1 MGYEQ
6 EVLLRERST
15 EDEQAFAAGQR
26 SVWISVLVNAVL
38 IIIQLFV
45 GLWAHAYSLVADS
58 LHSLSDMISDGFVL
72 VANKRARRPADA
84 DHPYGHGRIETA
96 ASLAL
101 GIMLIVVGLGFLVVA
116 GNRLQNLGTL
126 PAIKP
131 LALGAA
137 ILTLVAKEVLFR
149 YQLMVAERVRSP
161 MLVANAWHQRADA
174 ASSLVVAI
182 GIGGSLLGFAYG
194 DLLAA
199 AIVGFMI
206 LRMGIKFSWEAMRE
220 LVDTSLP
227 DTEIA
232 AIRATLMET
241 PGVEALH
248 ELRTRRM
255 ARHALVDTHIEVA
268 PRISVSEG
276 HRIAEEARSR
286 VLKTHPE
293 VLDVLVHIDPELDGD
308 STGKGLAPT
317 RDALKLPLAALLEGL
332 PEPKEVVL
340 HYLEGTV
347 EAQVFFS
354 CADLEGDGLI
364 RAQEMVDSR
373 LMHAALLRRVY
384 LCSCPCT

>member
-6 EVLLRERST
+6 EVLLRDRST
-15 EDEQAFAAGQR
+15 KDEQAFAAGQR
-26 SVWISVLVNAVL
+26 SVWISVAVNAVL
-38 IIIQLFV
+38 ILIQLFV

-58 LHSLSDMISDGFVL
+58 LHSLSDLISDGFVL

-84 DHPYGHGRIETA
+84 DHPYGHDRIETA

-116 GNRLQNLGTL
+116 GNRLQHLDSL

-220 LVDTSLP
+220 LVDTGLP
-227 DTEIA
+227 DPEIA
-232 AIRATLMET
+232 AIRATLMAT

-286 VLKTHPE
+286 VLKVHPD
-293 VLDVLVHIDPELDGD
+293 VLDVLVHIDPELDVK
-308 STGKGLAPT
+308 SSVKSLAPT
-317 RDALKLPLAALLEGL
+317 REDLKLPLATLLEGL
-332 PEPKEVVL
+332 PEPREVVL

-354 CADLEGDGLI
+354 CKDLEGEDLI

-373 LMHAALLRRVY
+373 LMQAALLRRVY
-384 LCSCPCT
+384 LCSCSCT